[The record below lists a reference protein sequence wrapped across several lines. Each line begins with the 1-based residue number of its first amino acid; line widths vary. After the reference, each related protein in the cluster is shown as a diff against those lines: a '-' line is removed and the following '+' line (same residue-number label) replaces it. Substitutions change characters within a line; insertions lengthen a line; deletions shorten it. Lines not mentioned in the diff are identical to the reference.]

1 MTIDSIGQFIGD
13 VQGPKTVMHFVV
25 VPSDRIEGELL
36 YAASP

>member
-25 VPSDRIEGELL
+25 VPSDRIGDELL